1 MHCGGSAA
9 VFEAMRGDPDLMDR
23 PPRAPESPLLS
34 PATRRRALLQGGT
47 LALAALVL
55 VFWPGWDAATH
66 RSLVFSLLLLA
77 GGGLVGLAGGPHH
90 PLTAAGPAL
99 GVGLWLLLLQVPP
112 LRQAL
117 ALAPLPPAPL
127 LLLLVVT
134 AVSLAVSSMA
144 GESPGGA
151 TGAAGARRNGVV
163 P

>member
-1 MHCGGSAA
+1 
-9 VFEAMRGDPDLMDR
+9 
-23 PPRAPESPLLS
+23 
-34 PATRRRALLQGGT
+34 
-47 LALAALVL
+47 
-55 VFWPGWDAATH
+55 
-66 RSLVFSLLLLA
+66 LLA
-77 GGGLVGLAGGPHH
+77 GGGLVGLAGAPRH

-144 GESPGGA
+144 GESPGGRPA
-151 TGAAGARRNGVV
+151 S
-163 P
+163 